1 VALIESD
8 LPGGHSPGYFAVLNQ
23 PLPASPLVW
32 RNDPVAFSNYP
43 DFFIAHEI
51 AHQWWGQAVGW
62 RNYHE
67 QWISEGFSQYFA
79 ALYAQHQKGDDV
91 FVSMLRQLRKW
102 SLDTSDQGPVSLGY
116 RLGHIRGESRIFRA
130 LVYNK
135 GAAVLHML
143 RRLIGDDE
151 FFRGLRRF
159 YRDSRFRKVGTDDL
173 QAAMERESGKPLER
187 FFQQWIYGATIPR
200 VKVAYRVE
208 GAEVV
213 LRIEQVGEVFDL
225 PVTVSLQYADRK
237 PVEVLMPVTEQVVE
251 RRVALVGVLRGVEIS
266 KDDGMLAEIVK
277 GS

>member
-1 VALIESD
+1 
-8 LPGGHSPGYFAVLNQ
+8 
-23 PLPASPLVW
+23 
-32 RNDPVAFSNYP
+32 
-43 DFFIAHEI
+43 
-51 AHQWWGQAVGW
+51 
-62 RNYHE
+62 
-67 QWISEGFSQYFA
+67 
-79 ALYAQHQKGDDV
+79 
-91 FVSMLRQLRKW
+91 MLRQLRKW

>member
-1 VALIESD
+1 MDA
-8 LPGGHSPGYFAVLNQ
+8 
-23 PLPASPLVW
+23 
-32 RNDPVAFSNYP
+32 
-43 DFFIAHEI
+43 
-51 AHQWWGQAVGW
+51 
-62 RNYHE
+62 
-67 QWISEGFSQYFA
+67 
-79 ALYAQHQKGDDV
+79 
-91 FVSMLRQLRKW
+91 
-102 SLDTSDQGPVSLGY
+102 SDQGPIYLGY

-159 YRDSRFRKVGTDDL
+159 YRDARFRKVGTDDL

-200 VKVAYRVE
+200 VKVAYRVD

-213 LRIEQVGEVFDL
+213 LRVEQVGEVFDL
-225 PVTVSLQYADRK
+225 PVTLSLQYADRK